1 MRTEDQVDQVIVKAR
16 PQEPDRSSRKF
27 KRQVLWHAVERHQPG
42 MVHPLG
48 RTSPETGI
56 NWVDVHLAGIL

>member
-1 MRTEDQVDQVIVKAR
+1 MRTEDQVIVKAR

-48 RTSPETGI
+48 RRASPENGI